1 MATLLEKYSNR
12 LALSEKVY
20 ADKNGGKR
28 MDGYKK
34 LLVAKVLE
42 NTNKFMNE
50 NFTNSV
56 GLQRS
61 ELGQFKQFALNVATV
76 ALPNLVAPELVAV
89 QPMSSWQGYF
99 TYQMKVA

>member
-20 ADKNGGKR
+20 TDRTGKK

-42 NTNKFMNE
+42 NTN
-50 NFTNSV
+50 
-56 GLQRS
+56 R
-61 ELGQFKQFALNVATV
+61 
-76 ALPNLVAPELVAV
+76 
-89 QPMSSWQGYF
+89 
-99 TYQMKVA
+99 

>member
-20 ADKNGGKR
+20 AEKNSGKR

-42 NTNKFMNE
+42 NTN
-50 NFTNSV
+50 
-56 GLQRS
+56 R
-61 ELGQFKQFALNVATV
+61 
-76 ALPNLVAPELVAV
+76 
-89 QPMSSWQGYF
+89 
-99 TYQMKVA
+99 